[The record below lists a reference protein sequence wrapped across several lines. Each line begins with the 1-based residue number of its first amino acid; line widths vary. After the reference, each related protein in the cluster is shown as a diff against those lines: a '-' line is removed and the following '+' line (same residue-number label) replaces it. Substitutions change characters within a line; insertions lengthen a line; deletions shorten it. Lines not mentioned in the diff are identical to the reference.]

1 MIILLL
7 IGIKQ
12 YQKPTTKKQKN
23 LTKEDKLRYIDML
36 TSLKNRNYYNEKLSI
51 WNKNTIYP
59 QTCIV
64 MDINRVKE
72 LNDTLGHEEGDKQI
86 QAVAN
91 TLVKTQLD
99 NSEIMRTDGNE
110 FLVYL
115 IGYSEKQILTYMK
128 KLVKEFKKL
137 PYENGVAMG
146 FSMIEDDTK
155 LVEDAFNE
163 ASIQMRENKELEE
176 KNNG

>member
-1 MIILLL
+1 MW
-7 IGIKQ
+7 
-12 YQKPTTKKQKN
+12 
-23 LTKEDKLRYIDML
+23 
-36 TSLKNRNYYNEKLSI
+36 SI
-51 WNKNTIYP
+51 QNIS
-59 QTCIV
+59 
-64 MDINRVKE
+64 R
-72 LNDTLGHEEGDKQI
+72 DKQI

>member
-1 MIILLL
+1 
-7 IGIKQ
+7 
-12 YQKPTTKKQKN
+12 
-23 LTKEDKLRYIDML
+23 
-36 TSLKNRNYYNEKLSI
+36 EKVDV

-59 QTCIV
+59 QACIV

-91 TLVKTQLD
+91 ILIKTQID
-99 NSEIMRTDGNE
+99 NTEIMRTDGNE
-110 FLVYL
+110 FMVYA
-115 IGYSEKQILTYMK
+115 IGYSEKQIVSYMK
-128 KLVKEFKKL
+128 KLLKEFGKL
-137 PYENGVAMG
+137 PYDYGVPMG

-163 ASIQMRENKELEE
+163 ASIQMRKNKDLAEA
-176 KNNG
+176 KDDKKDK

>member
-1 MIILLL
+1 MAYLANVSAYPVISVRFVISETVVVRLVSLL
-7 IGIKQ
+7 
-12 YQKPTTKKQKN
+12 
-23 LTKEDKLRYIDML
+23 
-36 TSLKNRNYYNEKLSI
+36 
-51 WNKNTIYP
+51 
-59 QTCIV
+59 
-64 MDINRVKE
+64 
-72 LNDTLGHEEGDKQI
+72 
-86 QAVAN
+86 
-91 TLVKTQLD
+91 
-99 NSEIMRTDGNE
+99 
-110 FLVYL
+110 
-115 IGYSEKQILTYMK
+115 K